1 MCKDLMQA
9 FAHASLGMIKKSLD
23 SELIFDIMA
32 VTLFVVTM
40 SYDFVSSMLY
50 NFVSLC
56 IIHSYSVA
64 VLLEWLAEVPV
75 GVLVWM

>member
-1 MCKDLMQA
+1 
-9 FAHASLGMIKKSLD
+9 
-23 SELIFDIMA
+23 MA

-50 NFVSLC
+50 TFVSLC

-64 VLLEWLAEVPV
+64 VLLEWLAEVPI
-75 GVLVWM
+75 GVLVWMWSLTGTGYVVMVC

>member
-1 MCKDLMQA
+1 MV
-9 FAHASLGMIKKSLD
+9 KKSLD

-32 VTLFVVTM
+32 ATLFVVTM

-56 IIHSYSVA
+56 IIDSYSVA
-64 VLLEWLAEVPV
+64 VLLEWLAEVPI
-75 GVLVWM
+75 GVLVWSMWI